1 MEMNFT
7 KRISGR
13 QWICLF
19 RILSLLA
26 FLHCTGCSTTTKSTL
41 DVNLDDSFHQIKT
54 IAVLR
59 FDDKSIQA
67 EGVQGFVIQSIPNPD
82 AGEMLADIFSNEMSR
97 ISAYTVLTRTEV
109 KDKVKVGGVKEKN
122 LAGEKDYA
130 TIQKTLKTDAVVIGK
145 IDAFGIKNM
154 PIYERGTV
162 AFSAECIDVRNG
174 NVVWSIEINKS
185 EPYKNELELAKE
197 TIRKLM
203 EELINANSLR

>member
-1 MEMNFT
+1 MF
-7 KRISGR
+7 
-13 QWICLF
+13 L
-19 RILSLLA
+19 ILSLLV
-26 FLHCTGCSTTTKSTL
+26 FLYCTGCSTTSKSIL
-41 DVNLDDSFHQIKT
+41 DVNLSDSFHQIKT

-67 EGVQGFVIQSIPNPD
+67 EGVQGFIVQSIPNPD
-82 AGEMLADIFSNEMSR
+82 AGEMLADIFSNELSR

-109 KDKVKVGGVKEKN
+109 QDKVRAGGVKEKN
-122 LAGEKDYA
+122 LAGQKDFA
-130 TIQKTLKTDAVVIGK
+130 AIQKTLKVDAIVIGK
-145 IDAFGIKNM
+145 IDTFGIKNM

-174 NVVWSIEINKS
+174 NVVWSIEIDKS

-203 EELINANSLR
+203 EELKYDRRK